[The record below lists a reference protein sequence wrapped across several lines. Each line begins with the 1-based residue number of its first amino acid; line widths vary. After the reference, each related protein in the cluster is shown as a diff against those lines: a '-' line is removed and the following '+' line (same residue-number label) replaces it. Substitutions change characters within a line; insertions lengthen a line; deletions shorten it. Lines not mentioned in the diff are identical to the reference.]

1 MTGPVSFKS
10 TQVVVLLSKQTSFP
24 LFGIAE
30 QFHQAMSDIYCA
42 GLWEA
47 YLLRG
52 LVWQMEDPQNSR
64 PSKYRAPTWSWAS
77 VDGEVF
83 WTNSPR
89 VKSNIAKKTEVIDC
103 EVLEVNS
110 IASFSRVKDGT
121 LKISAVTK
129 EVIWDGTLI
138 HFREGLVPDSS
149 VASAAIGVGWTAG
162 DIIALARPDVTE
174 ENLSYFI
181 WFETKNGTYVRIGL
195 LVFSN
200 GEDLDQYFEG
210 CMEQTVTIK

>member
-1 MTGPVSFKS
+1 
-10 TQVVVLLSKQTSFP
+10 
-24 LFGIAE
+24 
-30 QFHQAMSDIYCA
+30 
-42 GLWEA
+42 
-47 YLLRG
+47 
-52 LVWQMEDPQNSR
+52 MEDPQNSR

-77 VDGEVF
+77 LDGEVF

-103 EVLEVNS
+103 EVLEVNF
-110 IASFSRVKDGT
+110 IASFGRVKDGT

-129 EVIWDGTLI
+129 EIIWDRTLI
-138 HFREGLVPDSS
+138 HFREGFVPDTS

-174 ENLSYFI
+174 ENLYIENRDELNNSVPKEVVFHTVRDQ
-181 WFETKNGTYVRIGL
+181 ERPNTVSRQMTCLVLADTSVVMLEKRTNGTYVRIGL
-195 LVFSN
+195 LTFSN

-210 CMEQTVTIK
+210 CVEKTVTIK